1 MTYAVIEMGGKQ
13 YRVEKGDSVVVDRVD
28 AKEGAKVTARAVL
41 YAAGDKTVMD
51 GPELDKVKVEAVVT
65 EHIKGD
71 KIRVFKYRP
80 KKRYKR
86 TVGHRSLL
94 TRLEISD
101 IRTGSARA
109 KADEKPKADA
119 EAEKPKAEAAEPK
132 AEAAKAKAETAK
144 PKAETAKA
152 KTEAA
157 KPKAPAKPKAEAAK
171 PKAAKPAA
179 AKKKAPANKA
189 APKKPAAKKK
199 DS

>member
-109 KADEKPKADA
+109 KADEKPKAESAD
-119 EAEKPKAEAAEPK
+119 EKPKAEAKP
-132 AEAAKAKAETAK
+132 KAETAK
-144 PKAETAKA
+144 PKAETAKPKA
-152 KTEAA
+152 EAA
-157 KPKAPAKPKAEAAK
+157 KPKTEAKAEAEK

-179 AKKKAPANKA
+179 AKKKAAAKKA